1 MAARSDPQ
9 SDLLV
14 QPRASSSSSPLDQ
27 TPPGPRQ
34 LINNTPASP
43 ESFEKISMTP
53 KPPPSP
59 SPTVQPAPVSSLIYK
74 LRWANIGWYY
84 HWGTKQ
90 YDFSRGPGVIDP
102 DLRSVCKDAVR
113 SVDWRKIHG
122 LQDPG
127 WGPDGPD
134 WNTWDNSYGTKD
146 FDHVISLDHVMYRT
160 RRWDCELLPRKSDN
174 PNFTV
179 QTDSL
184 TE

>member
-1 MAARSDPQ
+1 M
-9 SDLLV
+9 
-14 QPRASSSSSPLDQ
+14 
-27 TPPGPRQ
+27 
-34 LINNTPASP
+34 
-43 ESFEKISMTP
+43 
-53 KPPPSP
+53 
-59 SPTVQPAPVSSLIYK
+59 
-74 LRWANIGWYY
+74 
-84 HWGTKQ
+84 
-90 YDFSRGPGVIDP
+90 IDP